1 MVEHAAVNRGVE
13 GSSPS
18 SGAILKPLCFRG
30 FLLSE
35 GPKKGR
41 LPEELPEEYHRI
53 HNPNEFRQNLNYV
66 LHNTLTV
73 FLAPFVSYEHEATVL
88 PVSPR

>member
-1 MVEHAAVNRGVE
+1 
-13 GSSPS
+13 
-18 SGAILKPLCFRG
+18 
-30 FLLSE
+30 
-35 GPKKGR
+35 